1 VEAGQLLAK
10 WQSTGK
16 VILEGEPYTGF
27 HDLHLGLAV
36 LGTKLILV
44 DLIPGSVL

>member
-16 VILEGEPYTGF
+16 VILEGETI
-27 HDLHLGLAV
+27 HW
-36 LGTKLILV
+36 I
-44 DLIPGSVL
+44 S